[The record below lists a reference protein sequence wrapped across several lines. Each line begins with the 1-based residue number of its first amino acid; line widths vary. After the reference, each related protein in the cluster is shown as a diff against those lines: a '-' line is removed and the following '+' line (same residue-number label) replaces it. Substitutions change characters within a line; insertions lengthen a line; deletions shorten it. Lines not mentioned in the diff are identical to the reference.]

1 MVFADLVWV
10 IILFSASDAST
21 RCTKSTRICGRL
33 VKDVNCRWCS
43 GDCGLTRTTDGCPC
57 NSIALGGQTLEVV
70 DSFCYLGATINAGG
84 GCTHSAIARAGS
96 AWGKFRELL
105 PLLTNTYILIK
116 TRGNIFNICVRSVLL
131 YGSKCWALR
140 KVDKMQLER
149 NNWAMIR

>member
-70 DSFCYLGATINAGG
+70 DSFCQLGDTINAGG
-84 GCTHSAIARAGS
+84 DCTHGAIARARS
-96 AWGKFRELL
+96 AWEKFSYCL
-105 PLLTNTYILIK
+105 
-116 TRGNIFNICVRSVLL
+116 F
-131 YGSKCWALR
+131 
-140 KVDKMQLER
+140 
-149 NNWAMIR
+149 

>member
-1 MVFADLVWV
+1 MKKKKLIFHGQNMNTLLGSGCGLVVFADLVWV

-70 DSFCYLGATINAGG
+70 DSFC
-84 GCTHSAIARAGS
+84 
-96 AWGKFRELL
+96 
-105 PLLTNTYILIK
+105 
-116 TRGNIFNICVRSVLL
+116 
-131 YGSKCWALR
+131 
-140 KVDKMQLER
+140 
-149 NNWAMIR
+149 